1 MAAPLQL
8 VAVGGEDPVQG
19 VPHDHEHSGL
29 WLRVE
34 KLDEW
39 LMRKEGD
46 EFSGK
51 NIDLPELAVSP
62 RQVGHNLT

>member
-1 MAAPLQL
+1 MEVVALAAPLQL

-34 KLDEW
+34 KLETRVNRNSF
-39 LMRKEGD
+39 L
-46 EFSGK
+46 
-51 NIDLPELAVSP
+51 ELDS
-62 RQVGHNLT
+62 R

>member
-1 MAAPLQL
+1 MLEVVAVAAPLQL

-34 KLDEW
+34 KLD
-39 LMRKEGD
+39 
-46 EFSGK
+46 
-51 NIDLPELAVSP
+51 VSVNKFEI
-62 RQVGHNLT
+62 R